1 MTDWTPHLRVLS
13 PRLPLHT
20 RARLGVERRIDAV
33 AGWLAGHGHP
43 GAAERLWRACRM
55 W

>member
-1 MTDWTPHLRVLS
+1 MTGDLHVLS
-13 PRLPLHT
+13 PRLPLRT
-20 RARLGVERRIDAV
+20 RARLWVQQRIDGA

-43 GAAERLWRACRM
+43 GVAERLWRACRM